1 MDYIL
6 ITFVI
11 LSITNW
17 NILRSFLRTRLKT
30 IDLANNQINE
40 DLIQKVISSITN
52 GLNPRMVLSKI
63 ADENNL
69 RELAKVSTT
78 GDDLVNA
85 IRKDT
90 NNDLTSVSFAQVWQV
105 CERNGASLSPVLTS
119 FNNQIRTENELRQE
133 LSSSLSGV
141 KLSAYVL
148 AFLPVI
154 GIILAYLLGVNSISW
169 LTNSSFGKTSLLLA
183 LILEIIGVFWVR
195 RLINQV
201 ESIL

>member
-6 ITFVI
+6 ITFAI

-30 IDLANNQINE
+30 IDLVNKQINE

-52 GLNPRMVLSKI
+52 GLNPRLALSSI
-63 ADENNL
+63 AKENNL
-69 RELAKVSTT
+69 KELAKVSTT

-141 KLSAYVL
+141 KLSAFVL

-154 GIILAYLLGVNSISW
+154 GIILAYLLGVNSIFW

-195 RLINQV
+195 RLINHV

>member
-6 ITFVI
+6 ITFAI

-30 IDLANNQINE
+30 IDVVNNQINE

-52 GLNPRMVLSKI
+52 GLNSRIVLSSI
-63 ADENNL
+63 AKENNL
-69 RELAKVSTT
+69 RELSKVSTT

-105 CERNGASLSPVLTS
+105 CERNGASLSPVLNS

-195 RLINQV
+195 RLINHV

>member
-1 MDYIL
+1 MDYFL
-6 ITFVI
+6 ITFAI
-11 LSITNW
+11 LSFTNW
-17 NILRSFLRTRLKT
+17 NILRSFLKTRLRT
-30 IDLANNQINE
+30 IDLANKQINE

-52 GLNPRMVLSKI
+52 GLNPRMVLSNI
-63 ADENNL
+63 AKENNL

>member
-1 MDYIL
+1 MDYFL
-6 ITFVI
+6 ITFAI

-17 NILRSFLRTRLKT
+17 SILRSFLRTRLKT
-30 IDLANNQINE
+30 IEVVNNQINE

-52 GLNPRMVLSKI
+52 GLNPRIVLSNI
-63 ADENNL
+63 AKENNL
-69 RELAKVSTT
+69 KELAKVSTT

>member
-6 ITFVI
+6 ITFAI

-17 NILRSFLRTRLKT
+17 SILRSFLRTRLKT
-30 IDLANNQINE
+30 IEVVNKQINE

-52 GLNPRMVLSKI
+52 GLNPRIVLSSI
-63 ADENNL
+63 AKENNL
-69 RELAKVSTT
+69 RELSKVSTT

-105 CERNGASLSPVLTS
+105 CERNGANLSPVLTS

-169 LTNSSFGKTSLLLA
+169 LTKSSFGKTSLLLA
-183 LILEIIGVFWVR
+183 FILEIIGVFWVR
-195 RLINQV
+195 RLINHV

>member
-6 ITFVI
+6 ITFAI

-30 IDLANNQINE
+30 IEVVNKQINE

-52 GLNPRMVLSKI
+52 GLNPRIVLSNI
-63 ADENNL
+63 AKENNL

-154 GIILAYLLGVNSISW
+154 GIILAYLLGVNSIFW

-195 RLINQV
+195 RIINQV

>member
-6 ITFVI
+6 ITFAI

-30 IDLANNQINE
+30 IEVVNNQINE

-52 GLNPRMVLSKI
+52 GLNPRIVLSSI
-63 ADENNL
+63 AKENNL
-69 RELAKVSTT
+69 RELSKVSTT

-141 KLSAYVL
+141 KLSACVL

-195 RLINQV
+195 RLINHV

>member
-1 MDYIL
+1 MDYVL
-6 ITFVI
+6 ITFAI

-17 NILRSFLRTRLKT
+17 SILRSFLRTRLKT
-30 IDLANNQINE
+30 IEVVNKQINE

-52 GLNPRMVLSKI
+52 GLNPRMVLSNI
-63 ADENNL
+63 AKENNL
-69 RELAKVSTT
+69 RELSKVSTT

-85 IRKDT
+85 ISKDT

-195 RLINQV
+195 RLINHV

>member
-1 MDYIL
+1 MDYFL
-6 ITFVI
+6 ITFAI

-17 NILRSFLRTRLKT
+17 SILRSFLRTRLKT
-30 IDLANNQINE
+30 IEVVNNQINE

-52 GLNPRMVLSKI
+52 GLNPRIVLSNI
-63 ADENNL
+63 ARENNL
-69 RELAKVSTT
+69 KELAKVSTT

-105 CERNGASLSPVLTS
+105 CERNGAILSPVLTS

-154 GIILAYLLGVNSISW
+154 GIILAYLLGVNSIFW

>member
-6 ITFVI
+6 ITFAI

-30 IDLANNQINE
+30 IEVINNQINE

-52 GLNPRMVLSKI
+52 GLNPRIVLSNI
-63 ADENNL
+63 AKENNL
-69 RELAKVSTT
+69 RELSKVSTT

-105 CERNGASLSPVLTS
+105 CERNGASLSPVLNS

>member
-6 ITFVI
+6 ITVAI

-17 NILRSFLRTRLKT
+17 SILRSFLRTRLKT
-30 IDLANNQINE
+30 IEVVNKQINE

-52 GLNPRMVLSKI
+52 GLNPRLVLSNI
-63 ADENNL
+63 AKDNNL
-69 RELAKVSTT
+69 KELSKVSTT

-148 AFLPVI
+148 ALLPVI
-154 GIILAYLLGVNSISW
+154 GIILSYLLGVNSISW
-169 LTNSSFGKTSLLLA
+169 LTKSSFGKTSLLLA

>member
-1 MDYIL
+1 MDYVL
-6 ITFVI
+6 ITFAI

-17 NILRSFLRTRLKT
+17 SILRSFLRTRLKT
-30 IDLANNQINE
+30 IEVVNKQINE

-195 RLINQV
+195 QLINQV

>member
-1 MDYIL
+1 MDYFL
-6 ITFVI
+6 ITFAI

-17 NILRSFLRTRLKT
+17 STLRSFLRTRLKT

-52 GLNPRMVLSKI
+52 GLNPRMVLSNI

-69 RELAKVSTT
+69 RELSKVSTT

>member
-1 MDYIL
+1 MDYVL
-6 ITFVI
+6 ITIAI

-17 NILRSFLRTRLKT
+17 SILRSFLRTRLKT
-30 IDLANNQINE
+30 IEVVNNQINE

-52 GLNPRMVLSKI
+52 GLNPRMVISKI

>member
-1 MDYIL
+1 MDYVL
-6 ITFVI
+6 ITFAI

-17 NILRSFLRTRLKT
+17 SILRSFLRTRLKT
-30 IDLANNQINE
+30 IDVVNKQINE

-52 GLNPRMVLSKI
+52 GLNPRIVLSNI
-63 ADENNL
+63 AKENNL

-195 RLINQV
+195 RLINHV

>member
-6 ITFVI
+6 ITFAI

-17 NILRSFLRTRLKT
+17 SILRSFLRTRLKT
-30 IDLANNQINE
+30 IEVVNNQINE

-52 GLNPRMVLSKI
+52 GLNPRIVLSNI
-63 ADENNL
+63 AKENNL
-69 RELAKVSTT
+69 KELAKVSTT

>member
-1 MDYIL
+1 MDYVL
-6 ITFVI
+6 ITFAI

-17 NILRSFLRTRLKT
+17 SILRSFLRTRLKT
-30 IDLANNQINE
+30 IEAVNNQINE

-52 GLNPRMVLSKI
+52 GLNPRIVLSNI
-63 ADENNL
+63 AKENNL
-69 RELAKVSTT
+69 RELSKVSTT

-85 IRKDT
+85 ISKDT

>member
-6 ITFVI
+6 ITFAI

-17 NILRSFLRTRLKT
+17 NILRSFLRTRVKT
-30 IDLANNQINE
+30 IEVVNKQINE

-52 GLNPRMVLSKI
+52 GLNPRIVLLSI
-63 ADENNL
+63 AKENNL
-69 RELAKVSTT
+69 KELAKVSTT

-85 IRKDT
+85 ISKDT
-90 NNDLTSVSFAQVWQV
+90 NDDLTSVSFAQVWQV

>member
-1 MDYIL
+1 MDYVL
-6 ITFVI
+6 ITFAI

-17 NILRSFLRTRLKT
+17 SILRSFLRTRLKT
-30 IDLANNQINE
+30 IEVVNKQINE

-52 GLNPRMVLSKI
+52 GLNPRMVLSNI
-63 ADENNL
+63 AKENNL

-78 GDDLVNA
+78 GEDLVNA

-154 GIILAYLLGVNSISW
+154 GIILAYVLGVNSISW

-195 RLINQV
+195 RLIDHV

>member
-6 ITFVI
+6 ITFAI

-30 IDLANNQINE
+30 IDLAKNQINE

-52 GLNPRMVLSKI
+52 GLNPRIVLSSI
-63 ADENNL
+63 AKENNL
-69 RELAKVSTT
+69 RELSKVSTT

-195 RLINQV
+195 RLINHV

>member
-1 MDYIL
+1 MDYVL
-6 ITFVI
+6 ITFAI

-17 NILRSFLRTRLKT
+17 SILRSFLRTRLKT
-30 IDLANNQINE
+30 IEVVNNQINE

-52 GLNPRMVLSKI
+52 GLNPRIVLSSI
-63 ADENNL
+63 AKENNL

-78 GDDLVNA
+78 GDDLINA

-195 RLINQV
+195 RLINHV

>member
-1 MDYIL
+1 MDYFL
-6 ITFVI
+6 ITFAI

-30 IDLANNQINE
+30 IEVVNNQINE

-69 RELAKVSTT
+69 KELAKVSTT

-85 IRKDT
+85 MRKDT

-183 LILEIIGVFWVR
+183 VILEIIGVFWVR
-195 RLINQV
+195 RLIDQV

>member
-1 MDYIL
+1 MDYVL
-6 ITFVI
+6 ITFAI

-17 NILRSFLRTRLKT
+17 SILRSFLRTRLKT
-30 IDLANNQINE
+30 IEVVNKQINE

-52 GLNPRMVLSKI
+52 GLNPRIVLSSI
-63 ADENNL
+63 AKENNL
-69 RELAKVSTT
+69 RELSKVSTT

>member
-1 MDYIL
+1 MDYVL
-6 ITFVI
+6 ITFAI

-17 NILRSFLRTRLKT
+17 SILRSFLRTRLKT
-30 IDLANNQINE
+30 IEVVNKQINE
-40 DLIQKVISSITN
+40 NLIQKVISSITN
-52 GLNPRMVLSKI
+52 GLNPRIVLSNI
-63 ADENNL
+63 AKENNL
-69 RELAKVSTT
+69 RELSKVSTT

-195 RLINQV
+195 RLINHV

>member
-6 ITFVI
+6 ITFAI

-17 NILRSFLRTRLKT
+17 SILRSFLRTRLKT
-30 IDLANNQINE
+30 IEVVNNQINE

-52 GLNPRMVLSKI
+52 GLNPRIVLSSI
-63 ADENNL
+63 AKENNL
-69 RELAKVSTT
+69 RELSKVSTT

-90 NNDLTSVSFAQVWQV
+90 NNDLTSVSFAHVWQV

-133 LSSSLSGV
+133 LSSSLAGV

-148 AFLPVI
+148 AFLPLI
-154 GIILAYLLGVNSISW
+154 GIFLAFILGVNSINW
-169 LTNSSFGKTSLLLA
+169 LANSSFGKISLAIA
-183 LILEIIGVFWVR
+183 LILEFVGIIWVR
-195 RLINQV
+195 RLVNQV
-201 ESIL
+201 ESLL

>member
-6 ITFVI
+6 ITFAI

-30 IDLANNQINE
+30 IEVVNKQINE

-52 GLNPRMVLSKI
+52 GLNPRIVLSSI
-63 ADENNL
+63 AKENNL

-90 NNDLTSVSFAQVWQV
+90 INDLTSVSFAQVWQV

-148 AFLPVI
+148 ALLPVI

-169 LTNSSFGKTSLLLA
+169 LTNSLFGKTSLLLA

-195 RLINQV
+195 RIINQV

>member
-1 MDYIL
+1 MSL
-6 ITFVI
+6 PNHTVA
-11 LSITNW
+11 SW
-17 NILRSFLRTRLKT
+17 RT
-30 IDLANNQINE
+30 
-40 DLIQKVISSITN
+40 
-52 GLNPRMVLSKI
+52 KI
-63 ADENNL
+63 AVENNL

-105 CERNGASLSPVLTS
+105 CERNGANLSPVLTS

-148 AFLPVI
+148 ALLPVI
-154 GIILAYLLGVNSISW
+154 GIILSYLLGVNSISW

-201 ESIL
+201 ESILWSC

>member
-1 MDYIL
+1 MNYLLITLAIL
-6 ITFVI
+6 I
-11 LSITNW
+11 ITNW
-17 NILRSFLRTRLKT
+17 TVLTSFFKRRLKIT
-30 IDLANNQINE
+30 NLQNNRVNE
-40 DLIQKVISSITN
+40 DLIQTIISSITN
-52 GLNPRMVLSKI
+52 GLNPRLVLTTVAK
-63 ADENNL
+63 ENNL
-69 RELAKVSTT
+69 RELAKVSAT
-78 GDDLVNA
+78 GEDLVKA
-85 IRKDT
+85 VLKDT

-154 GIILAYLLGVNSISW
+154 GIILSYLLGVNSISW
-169 LTNSSFGKTSLLLA
+169 FTNSSFGKTSLLLA

-195 RLINQV
+195 RLINHV

>member
-6 ITFVI
+6 ITFAI

-30 IDLANNQINE
+30 IEVVNNQINE

-52 GLNPRMVLSKI
+52 GLNPRIVLSSI
-63 ADENNL
+63 AKENNL

>member
-6 ITFVI
+6 ITFAI
-11 LSITNW
+11 LSFTNW

-30 IDLANNQINE
+30 IEVVNNQINE

-52 GLNPRMVLSKI
+52 GLNPRMVLSNI
-63 ADENNL
+63 AKENNL

-90 NNDLTSVSFAQVWQV
+90 NNDLTSVSFAHVWQV

-154 GIILAYLLGVNSISW
+154 GIILAYLLGVNSIFW

>member
-1 MDYIL
+1 MDYVL
-6 ITFVI
+6 ITFAI

-17 NILRSFLRTRLKT
+17 SILRSFLRTRLKT
-30 IDLANNQINE
+30 IEVVNKQINE

-52 GLNPRMVLSKI
+52 GLNPRIVLSNI
-63 ADENNL
+63 AKENNL
-69 RELAKVSTT
+69 KELAKVSTT

-90 NNDLTSVSFAQVWQV
+90 NNDLTSVSFAKVWQV
-105 CERNGASLSPVLTS
+105 CERNGASLSPVLNS

>member
-6 ITFVI
+6 ITFAI

-30 IDLANNQINE
+30 IEVINNQINE

-52 GLNPRMVLSKI
+52 GLNPRIVLSNI
-63 ADENNL
+63 AKENNL
-69 RELAKVSTT
+69 RELSKVSTT

-90 NNDLTSVSFAQVWQV
+90 NNDLTSVGFAKVWQV
-105 CERNGASLSPVLTS
+105 CERNGASLSPVLNS

-148 AFLPVI
+148 ALLPVI
-154 GIILAYLLGVNSISW
+154 GIILSYLLGVNSISW